1 MATSTPQVYG
11 PDGVLRETVYFST
24 TSERRFFQGT
34 ATSDTVDVQ
43 VSINGGG
50 YTSDP
55 EFILFTGSEWTV
67 PNPAADPN
75 GLLLLTGINTV
86 EVRAVLLSGSVTS
99 AAKATVTLVDEAT
112 VGVIALTP
120 TGVTVEQLDQAV
132 RISVPQVDAV
142 GLQGFNFYASLYAG
156 GGATGYTRVNLN
168 TVTTGVVTQTTTD
181 FAEVLVNAEVLV
193 DPLGNPVADPLYWR
207 LTATQEDE
215 NEVVLQTDLNEAY
228 EIPEVARKL
237 RLSGTLSSVE
247 NVTVYSFEHNRLATP
262 ASTPP
267 TISVGSFASALLE
280 TPLYY
285 VVTAVYYNAT
295 QNLEYESAFSPEV
308 VAHPLSVTT
317 ALGAFPATSRQDIVR
332 SFITSVYRS
341 NPQIKVEAG
350 SVLRDTVIDPFSSEA
365 ERLRFV
371 LDFFHRARTPTLLLQ
386 VDDPTGSGTSVSVP
400 SSPYKIGLKTAFY
413 LTSDSSVQALINSCF
428 DAYASNF
435 GVVRRTSTYAQ
446 GEVTFYTTTRP
457 TSSLVIPLGT
467 LVSGGGQQFST
478 TRAASIAFS
487 QLASYFNPVT
497 GRYQVTVPVRAV
509 TPGPA
514 GNVGAGQVRAL
525 VTRIPTLSVT
535 NSAAMFGG
543 NSTESNLALTERT
556 LNALAS
562 VDSGTERG
570 YYQTAAAVP
579 GVESVAIV
587 GAGNPLMQRDLYDG
601 QHLGGKVDVWVQGE
615 SLATVTDTFSFTYEV
630 AQDIQ
635 FVVAGD
641 PANLTFQAIDP
652 SLSATNPIIE
662 VLDYPLAGYEFK
674 NATTGEV
681 FDLTGVTITSYN
693 TVQLDTTLVQP
704 SVTLTD
710 VVLGSYRRRAGVD
723 FVLPRQPVAAVTSVA
738 GAASGTLPTT
748 AYTLYRPN
756 SPLAYGRSTLA
767 GDYLNISGY
776 IDPTTG
782 ALVPSGEAIAVT
794 NESHVLIGSYPEFLD
809 NLGALYYTVEV
820 WNADKTI
827 QYKGP
832 NDPSGD
838 PDYTIDL
845 GTQTTAVAITRT
857 ETGDIPNGATVLIDY
872 AHDENFVV
880 TYTTNLIVSVT
891 QNAVDEK
898 KHATADVLAKEAV
911 IVPLDIEATLV
922 LQQGQ
927 DRSTVDT
934 TLRTNLAN
942 FFAQLRLGD
951 AVRQSDIIGV
961 MENTTGVSYVVV
973 PLAKLVR
980 QAGSQVVQEAL
991 STDVAYDSTLLTS
1004 LTTSSALVYIVNQEL
1019 SAATVDGGGAK
1030 GDYKG
1035 VFQDEV
1041 ELDLLA
1047 SDALLTS
1054 LGTVAGR
1061 AYILG
1066 SEGRSITGFSDD
1078 ATLIAE
1084 GYTTNSQI
1092 TARRLEL
1099 TANRVLVS
1107 LAIGDSPTAHTYA
1120 VTYIVGVDKGAKDI
1134 DPGEA
1139 EYLTLGALTFT
1150 YDETRP

>member
-24 TSERRFFQGT
+24 TLERRFFRGT
-34 ATSDTVDVQ
+34 ASSDTVDMQ

-55 EFILFTGSEWTV
+55 DYILFTGSEWTV
-67 PNPAADPN
+67 PNPAAEAN
-75 GLLLLTGINTV
+75 GLLLLTGVNTV

-99 AAKATVTLVDEAT
+99 AAKATVTLIDEAT
-112 VGVIALTP
+112 VGIIALTP
-120 TGVTVEQLDQAV
+120 TSVTLEQLDKAV
-132 RISVPQVDAV
+132 LINVPQVVAA
-142 GLQGFNFYASLYAG
+142 GFQGFNFYASLYAG
-156 GGATGYTRVNLN
+156 GGATGYSRINLN
-168 TVTTGVVTQTTTD
+168 TVTTGVTTQTTTD
-181 FAEVLVNAEVLV
+181 FADVRVDADVLV
-193 DPLGNPVADPLYWR
+193 DTLGNPVADPLYWR
-207 LTATQEDE
+207 LTATQENSDE
-215 NEVVLQTDLNEAY
+215 MALQVDLNEAY
-228 EIPEVARKL
+228 EVPETARKL
-237 RLSGTLSSVE
+237 RLSGTLSAVE
-247 NVTVYSFEHNRLATP
+247 NVVVYSFEHNRLATP
-262 ASTPP
+262 TSTPP
-267 TISVGSFASALLE
+267 TISIGSFASALAE

-308 VAHPLSVTT
+308 VGHPLSITT
-317 ALGAFPATSRQDIVR
+317 ALGAFPTISRQDIVR
-332 SFITSVYRS
+332 SYITAVHRS

-350 SVLRDTVIDPFSSEA
+350 SVLRDTVVDPFASES

-386 VDDPTGSGTSVSVP
+386 VDDPTGSGTSIAVAA
-400 SSPYKIGLKTAFY
+400 SPYKIGLKGAFY

-435 GVVRRTSTYAQ
+435 GVVRRSSTYAQ
-446 GEVTFYTTTRP
+446 GEVTFFTTSRP
-457 TSSLVIPLGT
+457 TASIVIGLGT
-467 LVSGGGQQFST
+467 LVSGGGQQFAT
-478 TRAASIAFS
+478 TRSASIALS
-487 QLASYFNPVT
+487 QLASYYNPVS

-509 TPGPA
+509 TPGSS
-514 GNVGAGQVRAL
+514 GNVGSGQVRTV
-525 VTRIPTLSVT
+525 VTRIPSVSVT

-543 NSTESNLALTERT
+543 SGAESNLTLTERV
-556 LNALAS
+556 LNTLAS

-570 YYQTAAAVP
+570 YYQTAAGVP
-579 GVESVAIV
+579 GVESVAVV

-601 QHLGGKVDVWVQGE
+601 QHLGGKVDVWVQG
-615 SLATVTDTFSFTYEV
+615 ANFAKVTDTFAFTYEI

-635 FVVAGD
+635 FVTVGD
-641 PANLTFQAIDP
+641 PLNLTFQAVDP
-652 SLSATNPIIE
+652 NLSVTNPIVE

-723 FVLPRQPVAAVTSVA
+723 FVLPRQPVAAVTSVV
-738 GAASGTLPTT
+738 GAVSGTLPAT
-748 AYTLYRPN
+748 AYTLYHPN

-767 GDYLNISGY
+767 GDYLNVSGY
-776 IDPTTG
+776 TDDTTG
-782 ALVPSGEAIAVT
+782 ALVPSGDTIAVT
-794 NESHVLIGSYPEFLD
+794 DEVHVLIGSYPEYL
-809 NLGALYYTVEV
+809 NNIGALYYTIEV
-820 WNADKTI
+820 WNADKTV

-838 PDYTIDL
+838 PDYSIDL

-857 ETGDIPNGATVLIDY
+857 ETGDIPNGATVLISY

-891 QNAVDEK
+891 QNAVNEK
-898 KHATADVLAKEAV
+898 KHATADVLAKEGV
-911 IVPLDIEATLV
+911 NVPLDIEATLV
-922 LQQGQ
+922 LEQGQ
-927 DRSTVDT
+927 ERSTVDT

-942 FFAQLRLGD
+942 FFNQLRLGD

-961 MENTTGVSYVVV
+961 IESTTGVSFVVV

-980 QAGSQVVQEAL
+980 QEGSQVVQEAL

-1004 LTTSSALVYIVNQEL
+1004 LTTSSALVYIINQEL
-1019 SAATVDGGGAK
+1019 STATVDGGGGL

-1041 ELDLLA
+1041 ALDLLA

-1054 LGTVAGR
+1054 LGTAAGR

-1066 SEGRSITGFSDD
+1066 GEGRSITGYSDD

-1084 GYTTNSQI
+1084 GYTTTSQI
-1092 TARRLEL
+1092 TTRRLEL

-1107 LAIGDSPTAHTYA
+1107 LAIGDNPTTHTYTT
-1120 VTYIVGVDKGAKDI
+1120 TYITGVDAGAKDI

-1139 EYLTLGALTFT
+1139 EYLSLGTLTVT
-1150 YDETRP
+1150 YDEVRS

>member
-11 PDGVLRETVYFST
+11 PDNVLRETVYFST
-24 TSERRFFQGT
+24 TLERRFFQGT
-34 ATSDTVDVQ
+34 ATQDTVDVQ

-55 EFILFTGSEWTV
+55 DLILFTGTKWTV

-75 GLLLLTGINTV
+75 GLLLLSGVNTV

-99 AAKATVTLVDEAT
+99 AAKATATLIDEAT
-112 VGVIALTP
+112 VGIVATSP
-120 TGVTVEQLDQAV
+120 TGASVEQLDRAV
-132 RISVPQVDAV
+132 RVSVPQVDAA
-142 GLQGFNFYASLYAG
+142 GFQGFNFYASLYAG

-168 TVTTGVVTQTTTD
+168 TVTAGVTTQTTTA
-181 FAEVLVNAEVLV
+181 FATVLTDADVLV
-193 DPLGNPVADPLYWR
+193 DSLGNPVADPLYWR
-207 LTATQEDE
+207 LTAAQEDG
-215 NEVVLQTDLNEAY
+215 NGAVLQTDLNEAY
-228 EIPEVARKL
+228 AVPETARKL

-247 NVTVYSFEHNRLATP
+247 NVVVYSFEHNRLATP
-262 ASTPP
+262 TSTPP
-267 TISVGSFASALLE
+267 TISVGSFASAMSE

-285 VVTAVYYNAT
+285 VVTAVYYNAS
-295 QNLEYESAFSPEV
+295 QNVEYESTFSPEL
-308 VAHPLSVTT
+308 VAHPLSITT
-317 ALGAFPATSRQDIVR
+317 ALGAFPTTSRQDIVR
-332 SFITSVYRS
+332 SFITAVHRS

-350 SVLRDTVIDPFSSEA
+350 SVLRDTVIDPFSSES

-386 VDDPTGSGTSVSVP
+386 VDDPTGSGTSIAVP
-400 SSPYKIGLKTAFY
+400 SSPYKIGLKAAFY
-413 LTSDSSVQALINSCF
+413 LTSDASVQALINSCF

-457 TSSLVIPLGT
+457 TGSLVIGLGT
-467 LVSGGGQQFST
+467 VVTGGGQQFTT
-478 TRAASIAFS
+478 TRAASISFA
-487 QLASYFNPVT
+487 QLASYYNPVT
-497 GRYQVTVPVRAV
+497 GRYQVTIPVRAV
-509 TPGPA
+509 TAGPS

-535 NSAAMFGG
+535 NAAAMFGG
-543 NSTESNLALTERT
+543 DTTESNLALTERV
-556 LNALAS
+556 LNTLAS

-579 GVESVAIV
+579 SVVSVSVV
-587 GAGNPLMQRDLYDG
+587 GAGNPLMQRDLYNG
-601 QHLGGKVDVWVQGE
+601 QHLGGKVDVWVQGTN
-615 SLATVTDTFSFTYEV
+615 LATVTDTFAFTYEV
-630 AQDIQ
+630 AQDVQ
-635 FVVAGD
+635 FVLAGD

-652 SLSATNPIIE
+652 NLSPTNPIIE

-693 TVQLDTTLVQP
+693 TVQLSTSVAQP
-704 SVTLTD
+704 TVTLTD

-723 FVLPRQPVAAVTSVA
+723 FVLPRQPVASVTSVV
-738 GAASGTLPTT
+738 GVVSGTLPAT
-748 AYTLYRPN
+748 AYTLYHPN

-776 IDPTTG
+776 SDPTTG
-782 ALVPSGEAIAVT
+782 ALIPTGEALTVT
-794 NESHVLIGSYPEFLD
+794 SESHVLIGAYPEFLD
-809 NLGALYYTVEV
+809 NLGALYYTIEV
-820 WNADKTI
+820 WNADKTV

-838 PDYTIDL
+838 YDYTIDL
-845 GTQTTAVAITRT
+845 GTQTTAVSIRRT

-880 TYTTNLIVSVT
+880 TYKTNVIVSVA
-891 QNAVDEK
+891 QNAIDEK

-911 IVPLDIEATLV
+911 VVPLDIEATLV
-922 LQQGQ
+922 LGQGQ
-927 DRSTVDT
+927 DRSAVDT
-934 TLRTNLAN
+934 ALRTNLTN

-951 AVRQSDIIGV
+951 AVRQSDIISV
-961 MENTTGVSYVVV
+961 MENTAGVSYIVV
-973 PLAKLVR
+973 PLSKLVR
-980 QAGSQVVQEAL
+980 QKGSQVVQEVL
-991 STDVAYDSTLLTS
+991 STDVAYDSTLITS
-1004 LTTSSALVYIVNQEL
+1004 LTTSSALVYIINQEL
-1019 SAATVDGGGAK
+1019 SAATVDGGGAV

-1041 ELDLLA
+1041 ALDLLA

-1054 LGTVAGR
+1054 LGTAAGR

-1066 SEGRSITGFSDD
+1066 SGGRSITGYSDD
-1078 ATLIAE
+1078 TTLIAE
-1084 GYTTNSQI
+1084 GYTTTSQI

-1120 VTYIVGVDKGAKDI
+1120 TTYIVGVDKGAKDV

-1139 EYLTLGALTFT
+1139 ECLTLGTLTFT
-1150 YDETRP
+1150 YDEAR